1 MADKAQIHA
10 HTLSNR
16 RVTYRTNSMDITL
29 DELRE
34 IVAAAANLSGK
45 STIKVAGF
53 WGDGDDRYF
62 KQMTITE
69 DSLLSR
75 GIVDVQVVS

>member
-10 HTLSNR
+10 HTSSNR
-16 RVTYRTNSMDITL
+16 RVYYRTNSMDITL

-34 IVAAAANLSGK
+34 IVSAASDLNGN
-45 STIKVAGF
+45 STVKVAGL

-69 DSLLSR
+69 DALMSR
-75 GIVDVQVVS
+75 GIVDVQVVP